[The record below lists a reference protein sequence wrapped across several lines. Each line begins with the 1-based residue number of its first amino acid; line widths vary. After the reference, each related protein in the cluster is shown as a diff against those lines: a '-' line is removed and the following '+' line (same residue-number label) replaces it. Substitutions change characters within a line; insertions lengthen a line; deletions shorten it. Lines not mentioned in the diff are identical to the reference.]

1 LNIAELQG
9 FVYFFPAKTKWV
21 YILITFVITLCPLA
35 ACQRARNAETPPTE
49 NPNLP
54 VANNLARADE
64 LFKERDDVE
73 KLREARKLVAAV
85 RQPDHRNFE
94 VEWKFAKFSLFLGE
108 ALTDD
113 DEKEKV
119 FEAGRDA
126 GKYASRLQPD
136 KPDGFFWYGAN
147 LAELAKLSPVTVG
160 YMSVNDIRDAM
171 NTVIKLQPDYQGASA
186 YDVLAEI
193 ELNTRMFG
201 GKAAK
206 ASEYLEKAVEI
217 KKDNSNLRLHLAE
230 AYLDDDKLKLA
241 KQQLEYIVKM
251 QPDPDYL
258 PEHRQNVVEAKKLLA
273 SRF

>member
-1 LNIAELQG
+1 M
-9 FVYFFPAKTKWV
+9 YS
-21 YILITFVITLCPLA
+21 LA
-35 ACQRARNAETPPTE
+35 ACQGGPNPETPPAD

-54 VANNLARADE
+54 VADNLARADE
-64 LFKERDDVE
+64 LFKERPDVE
-73 KLREARKLVAAV
+73 KLRQARKLVATV

-94 VEWKFAKFSLFLGE
+94 VEWKFAKFSLFLGD

-119 FEAGRDA
+119 FEEGRDA

-201 GKAAK
+201 GKATK
-206 ASEYLEKAVEI
+206 AIEYLQKAIEI

-230 AYLDDDKLKLA
+230 AYLDDDKLALA